1 MMKVARKRRVSGF
14 TLIELLVV
22 IAIIAVLIALLLPAV
37 QAARAAARRA
47 QCVNNLKQIGLAL
60 LNFENSQ
67 QYFPANAIGPFNDAS
82 PYAQGWM
89 MFILPQVE
97 QVTIYNS
104 FNQGTNWYDVANQTA
119 VNTQIS
125 AYVCPSAVGSHSVS
139 GMIDDLSYNPPAGAG
154 PISAATSDY
163 TAIWG
168 IDPSLY
174 TSNGLNP
181 PADARGILTTPI
193 YPPPPTPVLGYPL
206 TAITDGLS
214 NTVAVTELA
223 NRPQAWLRK
232 GIASN
237 STSGGLSGTSSGT
250 VISGGPWAS
259 DWKSVA
265 PQGATQDGSSKPGPC
280 MINCTNNWE
289 AYSLHSGGA
298 NALFG
303 DGSVK
308 FLKETIS
315 PATFAAIMTRACG
328 EITSSDAY

>member
-1 MMKVARKRRVSGF
+1 
-14 TLIELLVV
+14 LLVV

-139 GMIDDLSYNPPAGAG
+139 GMIDDLSYNPPAGEG
-154 PISAATSDY
+154 PISTDSR
-163 TAIWG
+163 TRWLS
-168 IDPSLY
+168 PNS
-174 TSNGLNP
+174 
-181 PADARGILTTPI
+181 PI
-193 YPPPPTPVLGYPL
+193 G
-206 TAITDGLS
+206 
-214 NTVAVTELA
+214 
-223 NRPQAWLRK
+223 R
-232 GIASN
+232 
-237 STSGGLSGTSSGT
+237 
-250 VISGGPWAS
+250 
-259 DWKSVA
+259 
-265 PQGATQDGSSKPGPC
+265 KPG
-280 MINCTNNWE
+280 
-289 AYSLHSGGA
+289 
-298 NALFG
+298 
-303 DGSVK
+303 
-308 FLKETIS
+308 
-315 PATFAAIMTRACG
+315 
-328 EITSSDAY
+328 